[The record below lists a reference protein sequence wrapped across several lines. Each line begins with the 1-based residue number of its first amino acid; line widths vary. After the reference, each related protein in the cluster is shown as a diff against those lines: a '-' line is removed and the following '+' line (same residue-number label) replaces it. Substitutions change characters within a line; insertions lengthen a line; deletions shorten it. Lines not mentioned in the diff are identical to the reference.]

1 MKQTIGIDIGATK
14 ISFVLLENQKAIK
27 ERKIATPKTKTK
39 FIQEIKDNLKDFP
52 KINKIGLAMAGA
64 LDIKKGIVLKS
75 PNLKY
80 LNNFPLVKVLEKEL
94 KAEIMIENDANC
106 FTLAEAVLGAG
117 KNKNIVFGITL
128 GSGLGGGLAINKKIY
143 HGAFNTGV
151 EPGHQIINFNGSKC
165 GCGNIGCWEEYCSAK
180 FFKRKGY
187 SAQELTEKAKQK
199 DKKALAVFQEYGK
212 YLAIGLINIID
223 LVEPEIIVI
232 GGGISQAW
240 PYFLK
245 ETKKEIKKR
254 VFSPLAKKYTKIE
267 ISKLGEFSGAIG
279 AGLLFTH

>member
-1 MKQTIGIDIGATK
+1 MKQTIGIDVGATK
-14 ISFVLLENQKAIK
+14 ISFVLLENRKVIK
-27 ERKIATPKTKTK
+27 KRKIPTPKTKTK
-39 FIQEIKDNLKDFP
+39 FIQEIKDNLKNFP
-52 KINKIGLAMAGA
+52 KINKIGLAIAGA
-64 LDIKKGIVLKS
+64 LDIKKGIVLES

-94 KAEIMIENDANC
+94 KSKIIIENDANC
-106 FTLAEAVLGAG
+106 FALAEAVLGAG

-151 EPGHQIINFNGSKC
+151 EPGHQTINFNGPKC
-165 GCGNIGCWEEYCSAK
+165 SCGNISCWEEYCSAK
-180 FFKRKGY
+180 FFKRKGC
-187 SAQELTEKAKQK
+187 SVLELARKAKQK
-199 DKKALAVFQEYGK
+199 DKRALAMFREYGK
-212 YLAIGLINIID
+212 YLGVGLTNIID